1 MSPAAQTPDSV
12 SPRRSKGSSRR
23 AAARGGRSRGAS
35 RASLL
40 GRLVIALVLIAAG
53 VGVAWWTV
61 QSTDRSQVE
70 VPAETS
76 AQSTTLPLFER
87 VSVSGRVGATPTIEI
102 KAPLE
107 VDGTKATTIVD
118 GSGRDITEGS
128 PVLVAITAFDGAS
141 GQTLSESGRPQLSLG
156 IVGTDAI
163 GDELTRMVVGKREGS
178 RLVAFRTI
186 AAGAGAPGSSSNIEV
201 DVIDILPNIAV
212 GTSVDATVGPL
223 SVEMSPEGPIVTHS
237 ATVPDGVTTQALIK
251 GDGVQ
256 VHESDRVVAQFT
268 VLGWT
273 DGVVRVSTWETGIP
287 QVINLGTAMRG
298 LQSALVDQK
307 VGSRLAITIPL
318 DLAAGDDTL
327 CIVIDILG
335 TEPNLSGAAQSS
347 SS

>member
-107 VDGTKATTIVD
+107 VDGTKATTIVERQRSRHYRRVACSRCD
-118 GSGRDITEGS
+118 YGIRWSERTDTVRIGTSPAEPRNRRHGRD
-128 PVLVAITAFDGAS
+128 
-141 GQTLSESGRPQLSLG
+141 R
-156 IVGTDAI
+156 
-163 GDELTRMVVGKREGS
+163 
-178 RLVAFRTI
+178 
-186 AAGAGAPGSSSNIEV
+186 
-201 DVIDILPNIAV
+201 
-212 GTSVDATVGPL
+212 
-223 SVEMSPEGPIVTHS
+223 
-237 ATVPDGVTTQALIK
+237 
-251 GDGVQ
+251 
-256 VHESDRVVAQFT
+256 
-268 VLGWT
+268 
-273 DGVVRVSTWETGIP
+273 
-287 QVINLGTAMRG
+287 
-298 LQSALVDQK
+298 
-307 VGSRLAITIPL
+307 
-318 DLAAGDDTL
+318 
-327 CIVIDILG
+327 
-335 TEPNLSGAAQSS
+335 
-347 SS
+347 